1 MNSIESLQ
9 NSGLAAIIMLCAS
22 LKAGKLGTLSM
33 ELVLYSMATSSSL
46 LASWLGLLSTAPA
59 EPFSV
64 ATVLL

>member
-9 NSGLAAIIMLCAS
+9 NPGLVTAIMLRVS
-22 LKAGKLGTLSM
+22 PKAGKLGTLSM
-33 ELVLYSMATSSSL
+33 ELASYSMATSPSL
-46 LASWLGLLSTAPA
+46 LASWLGLLSTASA

>member
-9 NSGLAAIIMLCAS
+9 NSGLVAIITLRAS
-22 LKAGKLGTLSM
+22 PKAGKLGTLSM
-33 ELVLYSMATSSSL
+33 ELTSYSMATGSSL
-46 LASWLGLLSTAPA
+46 LASWLGLLSTALA